1 MVLAGWCHFARRVA
15 ALLLVCATMM
25 WQRGGA
31 LTVLAAATATATAT
45 AMPLTPDVGSTGTA
59 AASPLC
65 RAIASFVSAG
75 DAVVPILDAGS
86 IAGLPALT
94 NFAFVQENCAAG
106 TAGNNAEYDSGWV
119 ASTATAFEL
128 AGMTVSAPG
137 LQCRQSFNATSET
150 PAGSA
155 VPQLTALSVS
165 SACKGAVSGTTAAG
179 AVFSAAVEASV
190 FKTLSTAAA
199 TAAGFAVP
207 LNETSSFPVFW
218 ESALTTTLASSSSS
232 SSSSRTSASAANTT
246 VYVVDYDLF
255 DGRPAVVFTGAVANP
270 DAGLV
275 ADAAAAS
282 AAVATL
288 ALVLTPLS
296 GASSSLPASF
306 RGAMLDASAL
316 SSASTAGVTVAAGGT
331 MLLPESASGSEAG
344 VIAVSMA
351 ACGSASAGAA
361 ECPALM
367 GTTLVQLVASGLN
380 ISSGGWADASG
391 DAGFAPD
398 PCVQADLPGVR
409 FAHAC
414 MHARTH
420 AWCMR
425 MLTPLSPHENLSLLL
440 PARCPLRR
448 PPASRAKCNEDRYD
462 TPVQRADDPSTKH
475 Q

>member
-75 DAVVPILDAGS
+75 DAVVPTLDAGS

-218 ESALTTTLASSSSS
+218 ESALTTTLASSSSSS

-398 PCVQADLPGVR
+398 PCVQADLPGSDLR
-409 FAHAC
+409 TRAC
-414 MHARTH
+414 THARTH
-420 AWCMR
+420 GAC
-425 MLTPLSPHENLSLLL
+425 
-440 PARCPLRR
+440 AC
-448 PPASRAKCNEDRYD
+448 
-462 TPVQRADDPSTKH
+462 
-475 Q
+475 